1 MEKKLKYYYENNDY
15 LMISPNSLNDFR
27 SKLINKLKL
36 EDRQILNIKNENGKT
51 IENNEDY
58 IQYINKTEIP
68 IFYIEKGIYK
78 KNKEYKIKMSD
89 INIWE
94 KYEKVQKH
102 GVSSFECVY
111 KGKNKEKGNYVIIK
125 EIEKKN

>member
-27 SKLINKLKL
+27 SKLINKLIL
-36 EDRQILNIKNENGKT
+36 EDIQILNIKNENCKT
-51 IENNEDY
+51 IEINEDY

-78 KNKEYKIKMSD
+78 KIK
-89 INIWE
+89 NI
-94 KYEKVQKH
+94 K
-102 GVSSFECVY
+102 
-111 KGKNKEKGNYVIIK
+111 
-125 EIEKKN
+125 

>member
-27 SKLINKLKL
+27 SKLINKLIL
-36 EDRQILNIKNENGKT
+36 EDIQILNIKNENCKT

-68 IFYIEKGIYK
+68 IFYI
-78 KNKEYKIKMSD
+78 
-89 INIWE
+89 
-94 KYEKVQKH
+94 
-102 GVSSFECVY
+102 
-111 KGKNKEKGNYVIIK
+111 
-125 EIEKKN
+125 